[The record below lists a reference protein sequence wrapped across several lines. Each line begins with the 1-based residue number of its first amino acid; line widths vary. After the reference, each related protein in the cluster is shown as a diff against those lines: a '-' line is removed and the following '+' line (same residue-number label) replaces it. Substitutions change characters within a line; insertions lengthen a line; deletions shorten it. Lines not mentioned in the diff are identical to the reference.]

1 MLSRNGP
8 QIFFTGLALIWG
20 TQQQPTMIQNF
31 TGLIW
36 RPHMGYNSPES
47 NWQSDFDIFWF
58 YIKKGL
64 IFSELDSLYLRK
76 RITPFSDHIDAIPLH
91 VCLGHDFL
99 ISVIAVNLE
108 RTTVIFN
115 LRKKY
120 WLDVK
125 TQICF
130 PGSKFAFPRTW
141 PWSDVILERGHVFS
155 FSIFAIP
162 MQICVFTYKGWQKGV
177 IFSSFFLHRSTLCHY
192 DQNRK

>member
-76 RITPFSDHIDAIPLH
+76 RITPFSDHIDANSLH
-91 VCLGHDFL
+91 VCLGYDFL
-99 ISVIAVNLE
+99 ITVIAVNLA
-108 RTTVIFN
+108 RTMVIFN

-120 WLDVK
+120 WLNGK
-125 TQICF
+125 SQICL

-141 PWSDVILERGHVFS
+141 PWSK
-155 FSIFAIP
+155 
-162 MQICVFTYKGWQKGV
+162 M
-177 IFSSFFLHRSTLCHY
+177 
-192 DQNRK
+192 N

>member
-91 VCLGHDFL
+91 VCLGCDF
-99 ISVIAVNLE
+99 
-108 RTTVIFN
+108 
-115 LRKKY
+115 
-120 WLDVK
+120 
-125 TQICF
+125 
-130 PGSKFAFPRTW
+130 
-141 PWSDVILERGHVFS
+141 WSLLLPLFWQELWS
-155 FSIFAIP
+155 FSTLEKKI
-162 MQICVFTYKGWQKGV
+162 GW
-177 IFSSFFLHRSTLCHY
+177 T
-192 DQNRK
+192 QNRKSAFQGQNLHFQDHGPDLVWI